1 MQTVTMVIPSWIVAA
16 WLLLIPINGWSLEL
30 ETVLRNVAV
39 TPPSR
44 IGFLE
49 QRHNRLLKEPLVLTG
64 YLEYV
69 QTGQLHK
76 VIETPFKE
84 DFFITEDFIEINR
97 DGKTRRLSLHKSK
110 PMQAMFG
117 GIEAILAGQVDKL
130 AALFRY
136 QLSGSVEAWSLR
148 MEPLSDSISRHLT
161 VMLVEG
167 DGDSVNSI
175 RLELKDGEWSL
186 MEFLE
191 TVPEP

>member
-1 MQTVTMVIPSWIVAA
+1 MQTGTIAIPSWIVTA
-16 WLLLIPINGWSLEL
+16 WLLLISINGWTLEL
-30 ETVLRNVAV
+30 EVVLSNVAV

-44 IGFLE
+44 IGFVE

-69 QTGQLHK
+69 QTGQLRK
-76 VIETPFKE
+76 VIETPFAE

-110 PMQAMFG
+110 PMKAMFG
-117 GIEAILAGQVDKL
+117 GIEAILAGQVEEL

-136 QLSGSVEAWSLR
+136 ELSGTIEAWSLR
-148 MEPLSDSISRHLT
+148 MEPLSDSIARHLT

-167 DGDSVNSI
+167 DGDSANSI

-186 MEFLE
+186 MEFME
-191 TVPEP
+191 TVPKQ

>member
-1 MQTVTMVIPSWIVAA
+1 MQTGTMAIPSWMATA
-16 WLLLIPINGWSLEL
+16 WLLLIPINGWPLEL

-69 QTGQLHK
+69 QTGQLRK
-76 VIETPFKE
+76 VIETPFEE

-110 PMQAMFG
+110 PMKAMFG
-117 GIEAILAGQVDKL
+117 GIEAILAGQVEEL

-136 QLSGSVEAWSLR
+136 ELSGTVEAWSLR
-148 MEPLSDSISRHLT
+148 MEPLSDSIARHLT

-167 DGDSVNSI
+167 DGDSANSI

-186 MEFLE
+186 MEFME